1 MLAAEENSV
10 LDDDIS
16 WNLMGTGLL
25 SEYPWRH
32 LVASDSSGG
41 GAGIRREFR
50 GTEEQRKAAH
60 AFEFA
65 IPI

>member
-1 MLAAEENSV
+1 MTIFLGIQWVPACYLNT
-10 LDDDIS
+10 LGGIF
-16 WNLMGTGLL
+16 LL
-25 SEYPWRH
+25 
-32 LVASDSSGG
+32 ASDSRPG

-50 GTEEQRKAAH
+50 GTEEQRKAVY

>member
-1 MLAAEENSV
+1 M
-10 LDDDIS
+10 
-16 WNLMGTGLL
+16 
-25 SEYPWRH
+25 
-32 LVASDSSGG
+32 VASDSRPG

-50 GTEEQRKAAH
+50 GTEEQRKAVY